1 MPISIFRAGETITP
15 GNIVAVTHNSVVKK
29 ASVNDPETFRAIGVA
44 TTSGY
49 AGDAVKVVV
58 DDQVHIFS
66 GLTPGS
72 QLYLSP
78 TPGLYTTSYTTI
90 TSGVGLS
97 LNGSSNLSPF
107 ARAISASGITLQTP
121 AAVVADVSSES
132 IVLEN
137 TPTNNIFG
145 FLTEG
150 YFDVVKESGDSP
162 YIPYDPEAYAYI
174 RAVENADGQFLENNV
189 RQAIDNFVLGCKA
202 DGIWSA
208 IKASCILA
216 GARTLSGALVPLVGT
231 APTNPSNVFVQAD
244 YNRKTGLVGNGTTKY
259 LDSGRLSSSDPQDN
273 VHLSTYVTTAASAGN
288 TFYMGSASTT
298 EGGSELILGQT
309 TTPVFRVR
317 CRNGTPFDVTV
328 TGALEGFFGA
338 SRLSSANFTVRAGS
352 SNATA
357 TSVSQSLTT
366 GLPLYIYGRYLN
378 GALAAPVNARLAF
391 YSIGESLNLALLDAR
406 VTDLINAFAAA
417 IS

>member
-1 MPISIFRAGETITP
+1 MTLVWRP
-15 GNIVAVTHNSVVKK
+15 GFQFDTD
-29 ASVNDPETFRAIGVA
+29 AST
-44 TTSGY
+44 
-49 AGDAVKVVV
+49 
-58 DDQVHIFS
+58 
-66 GLTPGS
+66 
-72 QLYLSP
+72 
-78 TPGLYTTSYTTI
+78 
-90 TSGVGLS
+90 
-97 LNGSSNLSPF
+97 
-107 ARAISASGITLQTP
+107 
-121 AAVVADVSSES
+121 
-132 IVLEN
+132 
-137 TPTNNIFG
+137 
-145 FLTEG
+145 
-150 YFDVVKESGDSP
+150 
-162 YIPYDPEAYAYI
+162 YIE
-174 RAVENADGQFLENNV
+174 AVEAADTQALETGV
-189 RQAIDNFVLGCKA
+189 RYAINDFVVGCKQ

-216 GARTLSGALVPLVGT
+216 GARTLAGALTPLVGT
-231 APTNPSNVFVQAD
+231 APTNFNFVSGD
-244 YNRKTGLVGNGTTKY
+244 YNRKTGLVGNGITKY

-391 YSIGESLNLALLDAR
+391 YSIGESLDLAKLDAR
-406 VTDLINAFAAA
+406 VTAFITAIGAA
-417 IS
+417 IP